1 MKLFMVL
8 IGCTPE
14 GRNTEQHDI
23 YFGIAPSLSA
33 LVPQLHN
40 FWPGKHKLHID
51 AWREV
56 TTVQQHSIRILS
68 AKKRKSLPPHSPR
81 LFFINLGGY
90 RPGEFEEY
98 HYKLIEVASDMSSA
112 IRSAKQSAFY
122 RHTGFKGAASHI
134 DDKFGIDVD
143 DTYLIE
149 DLLPPE
155 QVEKYCIEIKFNAKA
170 KEDSWQIG
178 YTKLSSLTSS

>member
-1 MKLFMVL
+1 MVL

-23 YFGIAPSLSA
+23 YFGIATSLSA
-33 LVPQLHN
+33 LVPQLHT

-56 TTVQQHSIRILS
+56 NTVQEYSIRIVP
-68 AKKRKSLPPHSPR
+68 AKKRKDLSPDSPR

-98 HYKLIEVASDMSSA
+98 HYKMIEVAPDMAAA
-112 IRSAKQSAFY
+112 IQAAKKTAFY

-134 DDKFGIDVD
+134 DDKYGIDVD

-149 DLLPPE
+149 ELLPAE
-155 QVEKYCIEIKFNAKA
+155 QLEKYAIEIKFNPKA

-178 YTKLSSLTSS
+178 YTKLSSLTTP